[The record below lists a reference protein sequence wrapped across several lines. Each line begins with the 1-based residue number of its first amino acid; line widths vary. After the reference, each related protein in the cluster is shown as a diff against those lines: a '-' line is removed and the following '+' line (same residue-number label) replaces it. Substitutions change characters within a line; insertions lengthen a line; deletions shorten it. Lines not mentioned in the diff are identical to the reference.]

1 LTCIGYWVYIWELKF
16 KDMEKKIKELRTQ
29 IDGLAQLTS
38 SLEQEITMIDL
49 NTIPR
54 NQTIE
59 EYLLNVK
66 NGLVITETTQKILI
80 PSKEIL
86 ETVKSLYLAKA
97 WLGKVLGELGAENP
111 YKSGYKTVEDI
122 EPTADVFKVEKI
134 NYITLEEYLK
144 LSDKEQEDYY
154 YYGITYTESLPLNAD
169 GKYEFNL
176 QDNKIYSD
184 SPDLRFF
191 TKQLLTQDNLKQ
203 ITQGNEKYKEWDMGY
218 YSTEFRTPT
227 KEVTFL
233 EFPLSFNGDGIP
245 KKLNHIEKV
254 DYLRT
259 EIQALIQALIDIQS
273 IRISTTS
280 EYSLEYNSI
289 LEKLSW
295 EYSLKYL
302 SESRFWLGFELQ
314 RIKEN
319 EKS

>member
-1 LTCIGYWVYIWELKF
+1 
-16 KDMEKKIKELRTQ
+16 MEKKIKELRSQ
-29 IDGLAQLTS
+29 IDGLAQLTKS
-38 SLEQEITMIDL
+38 IYKTNAKWELDVASLPVNMTMADYIQIFEDSNYSIIDTFNKTGVTGIREI
-49 NTIPR
+49 P
-54 NQTIE
+54 QTF
-59 EYLLNVK
+59 
-66 NGLVITETTQKILI
+66 
-80 PSKEIL
+80 KEL
-86 ETVKSLYLAKA
+86 EKAVDSLYLAKA
-97 WLGKVLGELGAENP
+97 WLGKVLAELGAKNP

-122 EPTADVFKVEKI
+122 ESTADVFKFEKI
-134 NYITLEEYLK
+134 NYITLEEYLM
-144 LSDKEQEDYY
+144 LPDKEQEDYY

-176 QDNKIYSD
+176 QGNKIYSD

-203 ITQGNEKYKEWDMGY
+203 ITQENEKYKEWDMGY
-218 YSTEFRTPT
+218 YGTEFRTPT

-245 KKLNHIEKV
+245 KKLNHIERV

-259 EIQALIQALIDIQS
+259 EIQDLIKKLIDIQS

-280 EYSLEYNSI
+280 EYGLEYNSI

-302 SESRFWLGFELQ
+302 SESGFWLSFELQ

-319 EKS
+319 DTKYSNT